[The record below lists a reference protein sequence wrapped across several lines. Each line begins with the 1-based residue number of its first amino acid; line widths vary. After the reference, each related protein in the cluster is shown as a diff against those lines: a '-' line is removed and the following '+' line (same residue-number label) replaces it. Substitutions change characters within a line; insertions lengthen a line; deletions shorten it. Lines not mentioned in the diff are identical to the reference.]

1 MRHPHAA
8 PSLLR
13 QIALRNGASA
23 LIVPPCAAGANPRP
37 TRSEMVHLLGR
48 KRTPPVPSSLHLP
61 LRSKAEFLRAL
72 DASSISPAL
81 RTVVAE
87 LDQLR
92 RAGEPQPANV
102 VGACTCALAANV
114 GSWLCCGCARV
125 GFGF

>member
-1 MRHPHAA
+1 M
-8 PSLLR
+8 
-13 QIALRNGASA
+13 
-23 LIVPPCAAGANPRP
+23 
-37 TRSEMVHLLGR
+37 RSEMVHLLGR

-102 VGACTCALAANV
+102 VGACACASRQL
-114 GSWLCCGCARV
+114 LCCFCGGSRQRV
-125 GFGF
+125 GLGF

>member
-1 MRHPHAA
+1 
-8 PSLLR
+8 
-13 QIALRNGASA
+13 
-23 LIVPPCAAGANPRP
+23 
-37 TRSEMVHLLGR
+37 MVHLLGR

-102 VGACTCALAANV
+102 VGACACASRRFLRCLCG
-114 GSWLCCGCARV
+114 GSRV
-125 GFGF
+125 SLGV